1 MTVIEWLREMGQSN
15 TSTSE
20 DDFRMQAILGT
31 TKGAVKMRE
40 GCELIVNLKVDKK
53 NLAAHMTKHRD
64 MFFDVIVGKL
74 LECSKANN
82 GCGEVPRVWAICEP
96 AVWEPTCPDY
106 KRCNRRY
113 NGLCKMAEGFEVHRS
128 G

>member
-1 MTVIEWLREMGQSN
+1 
-15 TSTSE
+15 
-20 DDFRMQAILGT
+20 
-31 TKGAVKMRE
+31 MRD

-74 LECSKANN
+74 QECSDAHN
-82 GCGEVPRVWAICEP
+82 GCGEAFPNPYYPWK
-96 AVWEPTCPDY
+96 PTCPDY
-106 KRCNRRY
+106 KRCCRRY